1 VRILEEAINSPGFF
15 KTKDREIAFYGGTF
29 TALPR
34 AVMTTL
40 LGTAR
45 PYVER
50 GYFSSIRISTR
61 PDSIDG
67 HRIQLLGEYGVKTV
81 ELGAQSM
88 DDHVLTLAERG
99 HKASDTIDSLSLLRK
114 HGFIVGI
121 QLMPGLPGEGVTS
134 FSQSVDKIIQLRPD
148 LVRLYPTL
156 VIKGTKLADMFLNN
170 QYVPLSLE
178 AGIQLCQKG
187 CTRLEDAEIPVVR
200 IGLMATPSLTEE
212 GQILAGPW
220 HEAFGFLVR
229 SRIHLAR
236 ILSSLPRDGKGEKI
250 RIRAPRRD
258 IPLIRGHRNDGLAW
272 IERKTGYKVIAVIPD
287 QDMRSGK
294 IKFDIL

>member
-1 VRILEEAINSPGFF
+1 M
-15 KTKDREIAFYGGTF
+15 KD
-29 TALPR
+29 
-34 AVMTTL
+34 L
-40 LGTAR
+40 LSAAR

-61 PDSIDG
+61 PDSIDE
-67 HRIQLLGEYGVKTV
+67 HRIRLLGEFGVKTV

-99 HKASDTIDSLSLLRK
+99 HKASSTIDSLRLLRR
-114 HGFIVGI
+114 HGFTVGI

-134 FSQSVDKIIQLRPD
+134 FAQTVDEIIRLKPD

-156 VIKGTKLADMFLNN
+156 VIKGTKLADMFIKN

-178 AGIQLCQKG
+178 AGIRLCQEG
-187 CTRLEDAEIPVVR
+187 CTRFEDAEIPVVR
-200 IGLMATPSLTEE
+200 IGLMATPSLTKK
-212 GQILAGPW
+212 GQVLAGPW

-236 ILSSLPRDGKGEKI
+236 ILSSLPADGMGEKI
-250 RIRAPRRD
+250 RIRAPRRE
-258 IPLIRGHRNDGLAW
+258 IPLIRGHKNGGLDW
-272 IERKTGYKVIAVIPD
+272 IEWKTGYKVDTVVPD
-287 QDMRSGK
+287 ARMTSGT
-294 IKFDIL
+294 IEVDIL